1 MGQAVHSTT
10 LRGHYVCQCLCE
22 WSSVRLCSVALT
34 SVGELSLAGGRACSL
49 GSSVPWW
56 KVPGLWHQID
66 LSLNPNPITCYRL

>member
-22 WSSVRLCSVALT
+22 WPSVRLCSMALT

-49 GSSVPWW
+49 GSSVPW
-56 KVPGLWHQID
+56 
-66 LSLNPNPITCYRL
+66 